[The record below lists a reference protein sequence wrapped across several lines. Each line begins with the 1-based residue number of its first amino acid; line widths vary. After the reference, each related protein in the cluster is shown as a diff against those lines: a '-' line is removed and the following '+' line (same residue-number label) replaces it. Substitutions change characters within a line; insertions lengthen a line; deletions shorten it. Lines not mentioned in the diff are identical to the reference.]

1 MSRKEAYQEKM
12 VAELEKWRAEIEKF
26 KAQAKETKADAKIE
40 YHQQLDELT
49 DKQKDAEQKLRA
61 LNRAGTESW
70 EELKVGVDNAVTA
83 LQQSFDRIKQK
94 MQTVS

>member
-1 MSRKEAYQEKM
+1 MSKKEAYQEKM
-12 VAELEKWRAEIEKF
+12 EAQLEKWRAEIEKF
-26 KAQAKETKADAKIE
+26 KAQAKETKADATIE
-40 YHQQLDELT
+40 YHQQLSELT
-49 DKQKDAEQKLRA
+49 DKQNAAEQKLQE

-94 MQTVS
+94 MQAVS